1 MLHKIIA
8 LREDRNILRKTQIDT
23 NATFSSDCEKLFD
36 EYDALLSFI
45 SLNKDGLDSPVFKRT
60 YSGVKILIK
69 AKRTKPETLNQ
80 QLEKLQNSLLS
91 KLKENPDAFVKMALS
106 RTNVRSWL
114 SELITFDF
122 SNKTPEHARPAGFDV
137 DTSRNLLVAILAAE
151 KTIKQWERIT
161 PRELSYP
168 FFASKINLKLESN
181 QFLAERF
188 TEFANQAINNFL
200 VNGNDGKNFQVIAK
214 LLQSYPEKMSSHI
227 VDLLK
232 SKYGYGTKLIEANDL
247 EKLSVLRLA
256 LLLRNPKDNNFRLI
270 GENLYKQIPLEKS
283 PLNLVKSDMLIFLNA
298 LNGHLPSD
306 DLIITEE
313 FVTVANSTS
322 LQRKNIAN
330 QEHLGKFS
338 LNFSLSTKTPYDTYS
353 EKTKNDFFNPEK
365 VNATL
370 LNELSKA
377 IAGIQ

>member
-1 MLHKIIA
+1 
-8 LREDRNILRKTQIDT
+8 
-23 NATFSSDCEKLFD
+23 
-36 EYDALLSFI
+36 
-45 SLNKDGLDSPVFKRT
+45 
-60 YSGVKILIK
+60 
-69 AKRTKPETLNQ
+69 
-80 QLEKLQNSLLS
+80 
-91 KLKENPDAFVKMALS
+91 
-106 RTNVRSWL
+106 
-114 SELITFDF
+114 
-122 SNKTPEHARPAGFDV
+122 
-137 DTSRNLLVAILAAE
+137 
-151 KTIKQWERIT
+151 
-161 PRELSYP
+161 
-168 FFASKINLKLESN
+168 
-181 QFLAERF
+181 
-188 TEFANQAINNFL
+188 
-200 VNGNDGKNFQVIAK
+200 
-214 LLQSYPEKMSSHI
+214 MSSHI